1 MNQSHEQSRRGYRI
15 FLRTGAPLR
24 NRVIDW
30 SCDVP
35 NSSSSSHLMF
45 YFNSN
50 KPHIFVFAEHHLY

>member
-1 MNQSHEQSRRGYRI
+1 MNQSHEESRKGYRI

-35 NSSSSSHLMF
+35 NYHFYGVKHKFFKLVSSHVL
-45 YFNSN
+45 
-50 KPHIFVFAEHHLY
+50 LQLQ